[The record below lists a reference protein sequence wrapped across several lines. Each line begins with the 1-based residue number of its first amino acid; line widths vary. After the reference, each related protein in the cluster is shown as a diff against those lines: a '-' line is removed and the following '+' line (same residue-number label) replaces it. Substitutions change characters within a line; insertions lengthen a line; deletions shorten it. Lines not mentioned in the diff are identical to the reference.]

1 MIYKLY
7 GDTYAVRL
15 ERGEEVVASIAELC
29 EKEGIRA
36 GTVQGLGAA
45 DDATVGLYSI
55 AEKKYYPTELKGDME
70 ITALIGNVSTKDG
83 ELYLHIHAT
92 LGDDKGLAHGG
103 HLNEAVV
110 SATCELF
117 IRKLD
122 MVIERKADPK
132 TGINLM
138 VF

>member
-1 MIYKLY
+1 M
-7 GDTYAVRL
+7 
-15 ERGEEVVASIAELC
+15 C
-29 EKEGIRA
+29 IR
-36 GTVQGLGAA
+36 
-45 DDATVGLYSI
+45 DS
-55 AEKKYYPTELKGDME
+55 
-70 ITALIGNVSTKDG
+70 
-83 ELYLHIHAT
+83 YLHIHAT
-92 LGDDKGLAHGG
+92 LGYDKGLAHGG

>member
-1 MIYKLY
+1 MRKLKHGKMSGGC
-7 GDTYAVRL
+7 GDSCCLKLEGLNVRIQ
-15 ERGEEVVASIAELC
+15 GEEILEDVSFHLHC
-29 EKEGIRA
+29 G
-36 GTVQGLGAA
+36 
-45 DDATVGLYSI
+45 
-55 AEKKYYPTELKGDME
+55 E

>member
-1 MIYKLY
+1 MVYKTC
-7 GDTYAVRL
+7 GDTIAVRL
-15 ERGEEVVASIAELC
+15 EKGEEIVSSIRAIC
-29 EKEGIRA
+29 EKEGVKA
-36 GTVQGLGAA
+36 GTNQGLGAA
-45 DDATVGLYSI
+45 DHSVVGI
-55 AEKKYYPTELKGDME
+55 ND
-70 ITALIGNVSTKDG
+70 STKDG

>member
-1 MIYKLY
+1 MVYKTC
-7 GDTYAVRL
+7 GDTIAVRL
-15 ERGEEVVASIAELC
+15 EKGEEIVSSIRAIC
-29 EKEGIRA
+29 EKEGVKA
-36 GTVQGLGAA
+36 GTIQGLGAA
-45 DDATVGLYSI
+45 DHSVVGI
-55 AEKKYYPTELKGDME
+55 TKG
-70 ITALIGNVSTKDG
+70 G